1 MALNIDGIVKCTID
15 INSPAVSGES
25 YSGLLIVGPPPSSKT
40 MPDVASY
47 TSIEAVSTAGYADT
61 DPVYLAAVVAFSQS
75 LQPDRIYVATIQDSE
90 EPTDAVERALG
101 TDGWYF
107 ICPVGIET
115 TKYNALSVYVE
126 TLEKLLMV
134 TLDDE
139 DDSPFLQEGLMRT
152 CVWRLAE
159 NQDTDYDPYLHVAI
173 CAKAA
178 SYTPGSETWAYKTL
192 SLITAG
198 EFADSAEMDSENENY
213 YVCIAKRNITQ
224 GGKVLGDEWIDT
236 IRFRDWLKNQ
246 IQMNCFNVLVQ
257 NAKVPYTDA
266 GIGLIQNAVI
276 AALKEGQANG
286 GIAQDFYDEDG
297 NKTAGY
303 TTTAP
308 LAASLSAEQKKT
320 RNLPDLKWTAYL
332 AGAIHCTEISGT
344 LGY

>member
-1 MALNIDGIVKCTID
+1 
-15 INSPAVSGES
+15 
-25 YSGLLIVGPPPSSKT
+25 
-40 MPDVASY
+40 
-47 TSIEAVSTAGYADT
+47 
-61 DPVYLAAVVAFSQS
+61 
-75 LQPDRIYVATIQDSE
+75 
-90 EPTDAVERALG
+90 
-101 TDGWYF
+101 
-107 ICPVGIET
+107 
-115 TKYNALSVYVE
+115 
-126 TLEKLLMV
+126 
-134 TLDDE
+134 
-139 DDSPFLQEGLMRT
+139 MRT

-178 SYTPGSETWAYKTL
+178 SYTPGSETWAYKNTVPDY
-192 SLITAG
+192 SRG
-198 EFADSAEMDSENENY
+198 
-213 YVCIAKRNITQ
+213 VCGFRGDGFRKRKLLCVHRKKEHHQ

-286 GIAQDFYDEDG
+286 GIARIFTMRNG

-332 AGAIHCTEISGT
+332 AGAIHAPRLAGHW
-344 LGY
+344 GY

>member
-25 YSGLLIVGPPPSSKT
+25 YSGLLIVGPPPASKS
-40 MPDVASY
+40 MPAVASY
-47 TSIEAVSTAGYADT
+47 TSIAAMATAGYEET
-61 DPVYLAAVVAFSQS
+61 DPVYLAAMVAFAQS
-75 LQPDRIYVATIQDSE
+75 PQPERVYVATVQDSE
-90 EPTDAVERALG
+90 EPTKTVEKALG

-107 ICPVGIET
+107 VCPAGIET
-115 TKYNALSVYVE
+115 EKYNALSVYVE
-126 TLEKLLMV
+126 TLEKMLMV
-134 TLDDE
+134 TLEAD
-139 DDSPFLQEGLMRT
+139 DDSPFLQSGLMRT

-159 NQDTDYDPYLHVAI
+159 NQTTDYDPYLHVAI
-173 CAKAA
+173 CARAA
-178 SYTPGSETWAYKTL
+178 SYTPGSETWAFKTL
-192 SLITAG
+192 ALVTAG
-198 EFADSAEMDSENENY
+198 QFADSSEMDSDNENY
-213 YVCIAKRNITQ
+213 YVCIAKRNVTQ
-224 GGKVLGDEWIDT
+224 GGKVLGGEWIDT
-236 IRFRDWLKNQ
+236 IRFRDWLKNK
-246 IQMNCFNVLVQ
+246 IQMNCFNVLFQ

-286 GIAQDFYDEDG
+286 GIAQDFYDDDG
-297 NKTAGY
+297 NKTPGY

-332 AGAIHCTEISGT
+332 AGAIHLVEISGT